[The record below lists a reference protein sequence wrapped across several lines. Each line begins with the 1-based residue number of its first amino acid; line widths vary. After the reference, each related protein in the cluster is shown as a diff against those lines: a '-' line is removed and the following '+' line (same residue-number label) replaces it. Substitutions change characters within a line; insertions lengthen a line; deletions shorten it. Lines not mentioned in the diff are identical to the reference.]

1 MRCSPVWMTGILV
14 ASLCA
19 YAQVQP
25 APESKEAQANEIK
38 GIPPRSGPSDYPSQT
53 RVGTLTLAAEFTG
66 HSVPRPE
73 GPLTTDEYIVVE
85 TGFFGP
91 AGARI
96 TLSRDNFSLRINGKK
111 ASLTSQPFELVT
123 RSIKDPQ
130 WAAPAP
136 PEKSKTSFGTG
147 GDTGSTP
154 PIVHVP
160 IELQRAMAQH
170 LQRSAL
176 PGGDR
181 ALPEAGLLYFQYSGK
196 PKSIHSIEL
205 IYSGPAGKATLPLQP

>member
-1 MRCSPVWMTGILV
+1 MTGVLV
-14 ASLCA
+14 AGLCA
-19 YAQVQP
+19 YAQGQQ
-25 APESKEAQANEIK
+25 APESKEAQANEVK
-38 GIPPRSGPSDYPSQT
+38 GMAPRLTPGDYPSQT
-53 RVGTLTLAAEFTG
+53 RVGTLTMAAEFTG

-73 GPLTTDEYIVVE
+73 GPLTTDEYVVVE
-85 TGFFGP
+85 IGFFGP

-111 ASLTSQPFELVT
+111 AALASQPFELVT

-130 WAAPAP
+130 WAPPAP

-154 PIVHVP
+154 PVVHVP

-170 LQRSAL
+170 LQRSSM
-176 PGGDR
+176 PEGDR
-181 ALPEAGLLYFQYSGK
+181 ALPEAGLIFFQYGGK
-196 PKSIHSIEL
+196 AKSIRSIEL
-205 IYSGPAGKATLPLQP
+205 IYSGPAGKAMLPLQP